1 MGVVIITAASIKTS
15 AKPNNNPNSILKSFL
30 IALFVLNLPFKL
42 RDKNTNLCKGN
53 TVFSTLYIH
62 KLYRFFTMEQLKY
75 ILAIESSCDD
85 TGAAVLCNDKVLSNV
100 VAKQEIHE
108 LYGGVIPE
116 LASRAHQQNIVPVVD
131 VALQKAGIQKT
142 DLSAIAFT

>member
-1 MGVVIITAASIKTS
+1 
-15 AKPNNNPNSILKSFL
+15 
-30 IALFVLNLPFKL
+30 
-42 RDKNTNLCKGN
+42 
-53 TVFSTLYIH
+53 
-62 KLYRFFTMEQLKY
+62 MEQLKY

-116 LASRAHQQNIVPVVD
+116 LASRAHQQNIVPDISRHYPSMSGRGLRD
-131 VALQKAGIQKT
+131 VI
-142 DLSAIAFT
+142 